1 VTPEDRNRI
10 EAEAMDRDLH
20 RSIHLPMR
28 PYVGMGAR
36 PWDEYDRIK
45 AEAWAEFCCVESD
58 ARDKYQRILDQAR
71 AEAWAEYERIYDVD
85 EPWTELLTTSTEH
98 VRRAHVEW
106 GRQIRAV
113 EVARRALID
122 ATARAEAAWQA
133 FADATDAE
141 RLAYLAKA
149 REPVDRDDEADGP
162 ERIND

>member
-1 VTPEDRNRI
+1 MTTYED
-10 EAEAMDRDLH
+10 
-20 RSIHLPMR
+20 
-28 PYVGMGAR
+28 
-36 PWDEYDRIK
+36 
-45 AEAWAEFCCVESD
+45 
-58 ARDKYQRILDQAR
+58 
-71 AEAWAEYERIYDVD
+71 
-85 EPWTELLTTSTEH
+85 
-98 VRRAHVEW
+98 VRRADLEW
-106 GRQIRAV
+106 QRQIRAV